1 MTLAELAATCPQ
13 QTISAPKSYPTWEI
27 AISRSDGR
35 FEPPY
40 VVRVELSPTLA
51 TASSMQA
58 TDGDR
63 VVELPEEVVL
73 EVARAYARK
82 VARNP
87 LRLLVRGP
95 WVLRALLGRQADT
108 PFNQKRSRRHDL
120 QRRGEGVLEDGYQ
133 FRVIAE
139 LFHAER
145 TSHHKTWHSVF
156 VALREELAGLFEN
169 IVKVDEASGD
179 TAANRRSNLNRSLG
193 RLIGGLPFSFQL
205 LHVVAFGDFPMLLHL
220 LWVRGGMPLM
230 NAVGAKGETPLCV
243 TVIKNQTGSADRLLR
258 LGAHVDGPRAL
269 GLSTYTPLMWAARCG
284 HVDVAKVL
292 LRHNASA
299 ARCPYF
305 ANNLPSDVAVHYK
318 HFGLALV
325 LKRYESEQERR
336 LADGADA

>member
-1 MTLAELAATCPQ
+1 MQIFITLLPGGRKITAEVEGTDSVEALRRQIHELA
-13 QTISAPKSYPTWEI
+13 
-27 AISRSDGR
+27 
-35 FEPPY
+35 
-40 VVRVELSPTLA
+40 SP
-51 TASSMQA
+51 
-58 TDGDR
+58 
-63 VVELPEEVVL
+63 
-73 EVARAYARK
+73 
-82 VARNP
+82 
-87 LRLLVRGP
+87 
-95 WVLRALLGRQADT
+95 LLGAAAGSAAPEQQLLL
-108 PFNQKRSRRHDL
+108 FN
-120 QRRGEGVLEDGYQ
+120 EGVLEDGYQ

-243 TVIKNQTGSADRLLR
+243 TVIKNQPGSADRLLR

-305 ANNLPSDVAVHYK
+305 ANNLPSNVAVHYK